1 MGTTA
6 RSVGAGPRSGRL
18 ARGAALL
25 LVLLCLGLGG
35 VGVSTASAAS
45 TTTVGSGGLS
55 LGSNTGS
62 EIITPS
68 GTTTTS
74 STSSSGG
81 GISALDAILIGVV
94 AIALM
99 AGIIAYMV
107 RDARRR
113 TSRAHQHSA
122 AAAAHGK
129 HAGGRVHTQKSRKL
143 SAAERRR
150 RRRGR
155 AH

>member
-1 MGTTA
+1 MSKTL
-6 RSVGAGPRSGRL
+6 RSIGAGPRSGRL
-18 ARGAALL
+18 VRATALL
-25 LVLLCLGLGG
+25 LVLLSLGF
-35 VGVSTASAAS
+35 VGTGTAYAAA

-55 LGSNTGS
+55 LGSDTGN

-81 GISALDAILIGVV
+81 ISALDAILIGVV
-94 AIALM
+94 AIGLM
-99 AGIIAYMV
+99 AGITVYMV

-113 TSRAHQHSA
+113 ASGARHHSA
-122 AAAAHGK
+122 AAAAHGR
-129 HAGGRVHTQKSRKL
+129 HAGGRTHTQKPRKP
-143 SAAERRR
+143 SPAERRR
-150 RRRGR
+150 RKRGR